1 METAALGHPSP
12 QFGAGSG
19 SRSSPEAPPG
29 PRGRSLSRLRSS
41 RIQEPPW
48 YGGLRE
54 QRQNPR
60 SGVSLPRRGLQTLSA
75 GRGRAT
81 FPRSSS
87 MAGSRTSYRNS
98 LRDSSSHHPCP
109 APLPRWRR
117 ADFRR
122 VFLRVRPGGCCKCH
136 PEGSSLCAA

>member
-1 METAALGHPSP
+1 METGTLGHSSP
-12 QFGAGSG
+12 QFGTGSG
-19 SRSSPEAPPG
+19 SRSSPAATPG
-29 PRGRSLSRLRSS
+29 PRGRLLSPPRPS

-48 YGGLRE
+48 YGGLRG

-60 SGVSLPRRGLQTLSA
+60 SGVSLPRRGLQALSA
-75 GRGRAT
+75 GRGGAT

-87 MAGSRTSYRNS
+87 TAGSRTSYRNS
-98 LRDSSSHHPCP
+98 LPASSSHHPFS

-117 ADFRR
+117 AHFRL

-136 PEGSSLCAA
+136 PEGSSLCTA